1 MTSAH
6 WSHWHPAIAP
16 DDGPAMTIT
25 EFSRRCGLSHKALR
39 LYDLSGLLSPAER
52 RGYRSYHPSQ
62 LDRARRIGLLRQL
75 DMPLATVAEVLAGS
89 DEEAAYRLEGW
100 WTREEQAFAAR
111 RSVYGYLRTRL
122 VRGVED
128 TAAYLVSARTT
139 PAVKVATVT
148 RVVDQSGLTDAMVDG
163 EREIRAYLETA
174 GGRAVAERWVVY
186 HGFVTSDS
194 EGSVEVCIPYAGTV
208 DPSGDIVTRI
218 EPAQTQAFCT
228 VTRDDCWYPQI
239 LTAFETVQD
248 WVARGRHVI
257 AGPPREVYF
266 ARWDDIVGTDP
277 FVHVAMPI
285 HGEDR

>member
-6 WSHWHPAIAP
+6 WSDWRPAVTP

-25 EFSRRCGLSHKALR
+25 EFGRRCGLSHKALR

-62 LDRARRIGLLRQL
+62 LDRARRIGLLRQS
-75 DMPLATVAEVLAGS
+75 DMPLAIVAEVLAGS
-89 DEEAAYRLEGW
+89 DEEAAHRLEQW
-100 WTREEQAFAAR
+100 WSGEERAMAAR
-111 RSVYGYLRTRL
+111 RGVYGYLRTRL
-122 VRGVED
+122 VHGVD
-128 TAAYLVSARTT
+128 GDAAYLVSVRTT
-139 PAVKVATVT
+139 SAVKVATVT

-163 EREIRAYLETA
+163 EREIRAYLEAA
-174 GGRAVAERWVVY
+174 GGRAGAERWVVY
-186 HGFVTSDS
+186 HGFVTPDS
-194 EGSVEVCIPYAGTV
+194 EGAVEVCVPYAGTV

-239 LTAFETVQD
+239 LTAFETVRD
-248 WVARGRHVI
+248 WVARGGHTV

-266 ARWDDIVGTDP
+266 AGWDDTSGTDP

-285 HGEDR
+285 HREDR